1 MLSKT
6 LRVLTYSLAILYAIL
21 GIVLFLAPAWSAAN
35 FSWGISPFVAM
46 TMGGWCLGNAYT
58 AWDAARLWRWSLV
71 YNNLL
76 YLWTFGVLE
85 TAVLFLFRDRLI
97 LDVPLAWPYL
107 LTLALTVIAAALG
120 LAEWMSRRPA
130 VEAEGQPVPRWVRAL
145 AVLFVLF
152 VGFLALYGAFSGQ
165 NGYGTNGRIFPEPL
179 TLFTLRAFAAFY
191 ASLAIAV
198 VPTIWA
204 RGSEPLIVLGRAGM
218 SFIVPITIAA
228 LINLDKFDFAA
239 RPGGLIYLG
248 AYVVAFFVVGGI
260 LLLARWQ
267 TPAARLA

>member
-1 MLSKT
+1 MLPRTS
-6 LRVLTYSLAILYAIL
+6 RVLTFVVAALYGLL
-21 GIVLFLAPAWSAAN
+21 GIVLFFAPGWSAAN
-35 FSWGISPFVAM
+35 FSWKISPFVAM

-58 AWDAARLWRWSLV
+58 AWEAARIGRWSLV

-85 TAVLFLFRDRLI
+85 TAVLFVFRDRLI
-97 LDVPLAWPYL
+97 LNVPLAWPYIL
-107 LTLALTVIAAALG
+107 ALALTVVAAVAGIIAWVRL
-120 LAEWMSRRPA
+120 RP
-130 VEAEGQPVPRWVRAL
+130 VVGTEGQPVPGWIRGL

-165 NGYGTNGRIFPEPL
+165 DGYGTDGSIFPEPL

-198 VPTIWA
+198 IPMIWA
-204 RGSEPLIVLGRAGM
+204 RGSAPLIVLGRAGM
-218 SFIVPITIAA
+218 SFIVTITIAA
-228 LINLDKFDFAA
+228 LVNLDKFDFAG

-248 AYVVAFFVVGGI
+248 AYVFAFFVVGGF
-260 LLLARWQ
+260 LLLARRQ
-267 TPAARLA
+267 ATVVQPA

>member
-6 LRVLTYSLAILYAIL
+6 LRVLLNLVALLYAIL
-21 GIVLFLAPAWSAAN
+21 GITLFLAPGWSAAN
-35 FSWGISPFVAM
+35 FSWNISPFVAM

-58 AWDAARLWRWSLV
+58 AWDAARLRRWSLV

-76 YLWTFGVLE
+76 YLLAFGLLQ
-85 TAVLFLFRDRLI
+85 TAVLLLFRDRLI
-97 LDVPLAWPYL
+97 LDVPLAWPYI
-107 LTLALTVIAAALG
+107 LTLVMTGLTAVLG
-120 LAEWMSRRPA
+120 VAEWARRRPA
-130 VEAEGQPVPRWVRAL
+130 VEPEGQPVPAWVRGL

-165 NGYGTNGRIFPEPL
+165 SGYGTDGSIFPEPL
-179 TLFTLRAFAAFY
+179 SLFTLRAFAAFY

-198 VPTIWA
+198 IPTIWA
-204 RGSEPLIVLGRAGM
+204 RGTAPLIVLGRAGL

-228 LINLDKFDFAA
+228 LVNFDKFDFAG

-248 AYVVAFFVVGGI
+248 AYVIAFFIVGGI
-260 LLLARWQ
+260 LLLGRRQTAVAR
-267 TPAARLA
+267 PA